1 MAHRLARIITRTG
14 DRGQTGLGDGE
25 RVAKDD
31 PRIRAIGDVDE
42 LNSALGLLLA
52 EPDLPADARAILIGI
67 QHQLFNLGGELSFPN
82 PPADRRLIHAA
93 HVKAL
98 EDGAARLDADL
109 PPLKDFI
116 LPGGCRA
123 AALAH
128 LARAICRRA
137 ERSLVTLAQT
147 ATLSEP
153 TRHYINRLSDL
164 LFILARFLNRA
175 AQKEDVRWIS
185 EPQKQNGISCP

>member
-1 MAHRLARIITRTG
+1 MAHRPARIITRTG
-14 DRGQTGLGDGE
+14 DKGQTGLSNGD

-31 PRIRAIGDVDE
+31 PRIRAIGEVDE

-52 EPDLPADARAILIGI
+52 EPDLPADARATLIDI

-82 PPADRRLIHAA
+82 LPDDRRLILAA
-93 HVKAL
+93 HVKML
-98 EDGAARLDADL
+98 EDAAARFDADL

-128 LARAICRRA
+128 LARAMCRRA

-147 ATLSEP
+147 AALSEHP
-153 TRHYINRLSDL
+153 RHYINRLSDL

-175 AQKEDVRWIS
+175 AGKEDVRWVS
-185 EPQKQNGISCP
+185 EPPRQN